1 MVDRKESQ
9 ELAVQELIG
18 LEPAGRKPWIKPHL
32 EMADLYE
39 TESGNGGPTDH
50 TTTSVS

>member
-9 ELAVQELIG
+9 EQAVQEPIG
-18 LEPAGRKPWIKPHL
+18 LEPVSRKVWIKPQL
-32 EMADLYE
+32 NVAGLYE